1 MDQWVWSRAG
11 YIQMVRTIQEN
22 GAQNLWWID
31 IQMKLDERHEG
42 CLLER
47 LGWHDVLWQPEL
59 RGEWKVE
66 LLGSLV
72 ANAAG

>member
-22 GAQNLWWID
+22 GAQNLWWFD
-31 IQMKLDERHEG
+31 IQMKLNRRHEG
-42 CLLER
+42 CLLEK
-47 LGWHDVLWQPEL
+47 LGWQDVLWQPEL

-72 ANAAG
+72 ANTAG